1 MSDPPP
7 PSVKRKKPPTIGA
20 QATPDLIAKY
30 DALRDLY
37 ADGLTPDGRASRS
50 AVVRAV
56 LAQGEALLDRGN
68 ILAVRAIAKRLGVD
82 VTEGWWRV
90 ISAGIGVFALNQ
102 PETVK
107 HSAAPPVP
115 PAKKVN
121 R

>member
-1 MSDPPP
+1 
-7 PSVKRKKPPTIGA
+7 VKRKKPPTIGA
-20 QATPDLIAKY
+20 QATPELIAKY

-82 VTEGWWRV
+82 VTESWRRV
-90 ISAGIGVFALNQ
+90 ITSGIKALG
-102 PETVK
+102 PHRDE
-107 HSAAPPVP
+107 
-115 PAKKVN
+115 
-121 R
+121 